1 MIGRTKLSTI
11 REELRKAYTAE
22 GVNPIIEL
30 DRKIR
35 DLKKAKSGKD
45 EVVLKELETFRE
57 ALAEIVEEPKKPAQS
72 KRARGAKKA
81 I

>member
-11 REELRKAYTAE
+11 REELRKAYETE

-35 DLKKAKSGKD
+35 DLKKVKSGSD
-45 EVVLKELETFRE
+45 EVLKELEIFRE
-57 ALAEIVEEPKKPAQS
+57 ALAEIVEEPKKPARS
-72 KRARGAKKA
+72 KRARGTKKA
-81 I
+81 V

>member
-11 REELRKAYTAE
+11 REELRKAHAAE

-35 DLKKAKSGKD
+35 NLKRVESGKD
-45 EVVLKELETFRE
+45 EVLKTLEEFRE
-57 ALAEIVEEPKKPAQS
+57 ALAEIVEEPKKPTRS
-72 KRARGAKKA
+72 KRVRTTKKA
-81 I
+81 V